1 MESYD
6 VIVVGAGPAGSAAAT
21 LLAEAGIRTL
31 LLEEKRM
38 PRHKVCGEFITPE
51 SFPTLERLGLMDTL
65 VKAGAREI
73 RTLTMCAR
81 NGRELSVPISQIS
94 GSQAALGLSRA
105 RLDHIMLDRAR
116 SAGATCIEGAAV
128 KQCFFDAGNPT
139 GVEALMLASGEFVR
153 FGALLVV
160 DASGRN
166 SRLMFDRHEQT
177 GPSRHSRSYAG
188 SRASRFYAMKAHL
201 EGVVGIEDR
210 VELYF
215 FRHGYGGLS
224 AIEGGLTNL
233 CFITSEQVL
242 RRCSGDAMKVVESSV
257 ATNPAARA
265 RLRGARATG
274 KWLTVGPLTFGKRG
288 LSRDRVIAIGD
299 AAGMIDPFTGA
310 GIQIALRSGEI
321 LAQSVMDV
329 LSLSRAPSSEPVA
342 DHCAV
347 GRLTT
352 QEVAGHGEP
361 LGGTYDAVLSRYRR
375 RYDAE
380 FSERMWAA
388 QVLRRAAFRVSMVN
402 LIGGV
407 LVAVPWLARRMIRAT
422 RAGSL

>member
-6 VIVVGAGPAGSAAAT
+6 VIVVGAGPAGSAAST
-21 LLAEAGIRTL
+21 LLAEAGVRTL

-51 SFPTLERLGLMDTL
+51 AFPTLDRLSLMDSL

-73 RTLTMCAR
+73 RTLTLCAR
-81 NGRELSVPISQIS
+81 NGRELSVPISRMS
-94 GSQAALGLSRA
+94 GSQVALGLSRA

-116 SAGATCIEGAAV
+116 SAGVTCIEGAAV
-128 KQCFFDAGNPT
+128 KQCIVEARNPI
-139 GVEALMLASGEFVR
+139 GVEALMLASGEVAG
-153 FGALLVV
+153 FGASLIV

-166 SRLMFDRHEQT
+166 SRLMLVRQEQT
-177 GPSRHSRSYAG
+177 GPSRQSRPYAG
-188 SRASRFYAMKAHL
+188 PRASRFYAMKAHL

-224 AIEGGLTNL
+224 AIEVGLTNL
-233 CFITSEQVL
+233 CFITSEEVL
-242 RRCSGDAMKVVESSV
+242 RLCGGDAMKVIESSV

-265 RLRGARATG
+265 RLRGAKATG
-274 KWLTVGPLTFGKRG
+274 KWLTVGPLSFGKRE

-299 AAGMIDPFTGA
+299 AAGMIDPFTGT

-321 LAQSVMDV
+321 LAQSIIDF
-329 LSLSRAPSSEPVA
+329 LSLGRASSNRPLA
-342 DHCAV
+342 DRGAV
-347 GRLTT
+347 GGLSA
-352 QEVAGHGEP
+352 QEALGRGET
-361 LGGTYDAVLSRYRR
+361 LKGAYDAVLSRYRR
-375 RYDAE
+375 QYNAE
-380 FSERMWAA
+380 FGERMWAA
-388 QVLRRAAFRVSMVN
+388 QALRRAAFRVSMVN
-402 LIGGV
+402 LLGGV

-422 RAGSL
+422 RAGS